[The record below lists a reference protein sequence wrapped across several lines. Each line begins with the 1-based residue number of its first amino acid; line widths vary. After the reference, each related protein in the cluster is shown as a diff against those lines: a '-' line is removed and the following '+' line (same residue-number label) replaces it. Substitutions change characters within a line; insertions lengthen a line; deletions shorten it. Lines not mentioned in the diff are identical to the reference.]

1 MTTKKILTQDPAETE
16 AAGFAFA
23 KTLVPG
29 DFVAL
34 FGEIGAGKTAF
45 VRGAM
50 SYLSPGTRVQSPTYT
65 IVNEYPGK
73 IPVFH
78 FDMYRISDGNSLYGI
93 GFDDYLERRG
103 ICFAEWSENIGPWLP
118 EGYISVYIERVAA
131 HPCVRTIRIRRNAA
145 GSRKESL

>member
-1 MTTKKILTQDPAETE
+1 MTTETILTRDPAETE

-45 VRGAM
+45 VRGAV

-118 EGYISVYIERVAA
+118 EDYISVYIEKDAA
-131 HPCVRTIRIRRNAA
+131 HPDMRTIRIRRNAA

>member
-1 MTTKKILTQDPAETE
+1 MTTEKILTRDPAETE
-16 AAGFAFA
+16 AAGVAFA

-45 VRGAM
+45 VRGAV

-78 FDMYRISDGNSLYGI
+78 FDMYRISDDDSLYGI

-118 EGYISVYIERVAA
+118 EDYISV
-131 HPCVRTIRIRRNAA
+131 
-145 GSRKESL
+145 